1 MTIDLTRR
9 TLLHLAGASS
19 LSAAAL
25 AAAQAEGTA
34 GGGGPTFANRTPMR
48 IGMVNLRVRD
58 LDKVADY
65 YRDAIGLTVMARSM
79 MGALL
84 GAGGVA
90 LLHLQRRESAAR
102 EARNAAG
109 LYHTAF
115 LMPTRKDLARWLVH
129 AAANKIPL
137 SGFADH
143 LVSESIYLDD
153 PEGNGIEVY
162 ADRAPE
168 TWKWEAGSVAMAT
181 DQLDI
186 DGLLALTDTHT
197 TNYARAPDDLRIGH
211 MHLRVGDLEQA
222 DRFYGGAVGF
232 DPTRKRSGAAFL
244 SSGRYHHHLAINV
257 WQSAGAGPRDDT
269 ATGLVWF
276 SLEIAAEEILQAQ
289 TLRLRQAGAP
299 AAAIENG
306 IETSDPWA
314 PRCGSSRSD
323 AVRGRRLACPAG
335 PGRPCAREAENE
347 VRLAKGRRTLFLLA
361 GAQGRLPAAGLLA
374 RRCRNHLDLL
384 LLGFLGLPI
393 ISLLAFGHVALP

>member
-19 LSAAAL
+19 LSAAAA
-25 AAAQAEGTA
+25 AAAQAEGT

-48 IGMVNLRVRD
+48 IGMVTLRVRD

-65 YRDAIGLTVMARSM
+65 YRDAIGLTVMQRSATSAR
-79 MGALL
+79 L
-84 GAGGVA
+84 GSGGVA
-90 LLHLQRRESAAR
+90 LLDLERRESAAR

-129 AAANKIPL
+129 AAKNKVPL

-143 LVSESIYLDD
+143 LVSESVYLDD

-168 TWKWEAGSVAMAT
+168 TWKWEAGSVAMAA

-186 DGLLALTDTHT
+186 DGLLALTDTRT
-197 TNYARAPDDLRIGH
+197 TNYPTAPDDLRIGH

-244 SSGRYHHHLAINV
+244 SSGRYHHHLGINV

-269 ATGLVWF
+269 ATGLAWF
-276 SLEIAAEEILQAQ
+276 SLEVATQQILEAQ

-299 AAAIENG
+299 AAAIADG
-306 IETSDPWA
+306 IETSDPWKL
-314 PRCGSSRSD
+314 
-323 AVRGRRLACPAG
+323 RLIK
-335 PGRPCAREAENE
+335 
-347 VRLAKGRRTLFLLA
+347 V
-361 GAQGRLPAAGLLA
+361 
-374 RRCRNHLDLL
+374 
-384 LLGFLGLPI
+384 
-393 ISLLAFGHVALP
+393 